1 MHYAF
6 YALMHYTFIMEIPSK
21 LELQQILFNHL
32 SDIDFKDFTN
42 LYNKCTA
49 KLYSFLVID
58 GTVASDNP
66 SRFRKNLLEKIYKTN
81 YDN

>member
-6 YALMHYTFIMEIPSK
+6 YALMHYTFIMKIPNK

-42 LYNKCTA
+42 L
-49 KLYSFLVID
+49 
-58 GTVASDNP
+58 
-66 SRFRKNLLEKIYKTN
+66 
-81 YDN
+81 